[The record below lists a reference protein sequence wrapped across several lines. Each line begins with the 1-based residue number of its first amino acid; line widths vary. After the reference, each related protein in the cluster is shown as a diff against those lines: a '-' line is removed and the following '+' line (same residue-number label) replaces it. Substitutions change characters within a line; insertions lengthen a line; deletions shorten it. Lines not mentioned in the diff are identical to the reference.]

1 MSADLLEL
9 MLELTSNK
17 LPGIKNH
24 GLVCQCSPH
33 FHNSGFFQ
41 WHIWALNW
49 SVDAYYVSQPK
60 FVISLFSKFEYQ
72 SFTSSSRLTWM
83 PGLLGVTGVVMS
95 TFYLGFAYF
104 STRKF
109 GENTPFAR
117 SSPAWVMWTPAQS
130 NVSAHRL
137 RKGQLISRFSS
148 SSSSSREAL

>member
-1 MSADLLEL
+1 MWPLQKSAMSADLLEL

-60 FVISLFSKFEYQ
+60 FDISLFSKFEYQ

-109 GENTPFAR
+109 GENTNTLCSFVAGLSDVDSCSVKCQCTSFTQR
-117 SSPAWVMWTPAQS
+117 SL
-130 NVSAHRL
+130 N
-137 RKGQLISRFSS
+137 
-148 SSSSSREAL
+148 